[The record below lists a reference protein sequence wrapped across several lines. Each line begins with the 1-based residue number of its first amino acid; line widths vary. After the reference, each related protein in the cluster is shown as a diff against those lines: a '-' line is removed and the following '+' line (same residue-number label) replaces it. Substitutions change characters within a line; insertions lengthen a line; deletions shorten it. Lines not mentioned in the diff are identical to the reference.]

1 MKLDLLPRNVR
12 RCGWVAT
19 SQPSEG
25 KQCSIGQVVTHQART
40 RKDPTPI
47 ITHFCFGSLQMS
59 WTIGYWGGLFWCY
72 TRHQVMSLLGDY
84 PAGWHDRLLSP
95 AITKSSTALPWGH
108 HDPCHRSMRL
118 LHYFSGFPHIQLP
131 TFLSTLNVGWYLST
145 VYIYTSPFE
154 SCFKRHQKYINQ
166 VLSCIFL
173 WPAEKY

>member
-25 KQCSIGQVVTHQART
+25 KQCPIGQVVTHQART

-47 ITHFCFGSLQMS
+47 ITHFCFGSLQMC
-59 WTIGYWGGLFWCY
+59 WTIRYWGGLFWCY

-118 LHYFSGFPHIQLP
+118 PHYFSGFPQIQLP

-154 SCFKRHQKYINQ
+154 SCFKRHQKYIK
-166 VLSCIFL
+166 IKF
-173 WPAEKY
+173 